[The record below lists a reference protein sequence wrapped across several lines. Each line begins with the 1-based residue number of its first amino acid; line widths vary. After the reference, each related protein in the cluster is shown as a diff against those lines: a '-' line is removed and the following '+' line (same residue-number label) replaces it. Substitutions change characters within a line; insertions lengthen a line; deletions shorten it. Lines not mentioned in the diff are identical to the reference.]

1 MLNYIMSVGG
11 ELTEA
16 NLTRHYEDFSK
27 EANRLM
33 GELKNSKEHNEE
45 REIQKQLTIVQT
57 ISTNIIK
64 LRNMKKKAKD
74 KL

>member
-1 MLNYIMSVGG
+1 
-11 ELTEA
+11 
-16 NLTRHYEDFSK
+16 
-27 EANRLM
+27 M

-45 REIQKQLTIVQT
+45 REIQKQLGIVQT
-57 ISTNIIK
+57 INNNIIK

>member
-1 MLNYIMSVGG
+1 MSIGG
-11 ELTEA
+11 ELTEQ

-57 ISTNIIK
+57 INNNIIK